1 MIRQNCKR
9 VARSRAGATAV
20 EFALAISIL
29 LMIVFASIEFV
40 RLNMLK
46 HAVEYASYEAARDA
60 INMGAKSND
69 VEQTAK
75 DHLAILGL
83 NNSVVTV
90 NPDKINDDTQ
100 LIEVTIDL
108 PVSGNTWVAPL
119 YFSGII
125 TGRTRMLAERS
136 ASDMMLALPPPPPP
150 PTP

>member
-1 MIRQNCKR
+1 MIRKNCKR
-9 VARSRAGATAV
+9 IARSRTGATAV

-46 HAVEYASYEAARDA
+46 HAVEYATYEAARAA
-60 INMGAKSND
+60 IIVGAKSDD
-69 VEQTAK
+69 VKQTAK
-75 DHLAILGL
+75 DHLALLGV

-90 NPDKINDDTQ
+90 NPDKIKDDTQ

-119 YFSGII
+119 YFNGTI
-125 TGRTRMLAERS
+125 TGRTRMLAER
-136 ASDMMLALPPPPPP
+136 AAADMMAALPPPPSP
-150 PTP
+150 